1 MLNLVIDRA
10 EAMMDE
16 ADKYVET
23 NWQQLVDALK
33 AAQGVAGDGDAMQE
47 DVDNATEALLN
58 AILAQRYKANK
69 DILEGLIGK
78 AESMDLTGY
87 TAQSVAT
94 FRTALANAQ
103 AVMADATLS
112 EDDQKT
118 VDAAVAELDAAI
130 RGLTT
135 ESGETPNATDK
146 PESTDKPDAT
156 QKPEGE
162 KPAQT
167 GDSAQLMLYVVVLG
181 AAVMV
186 LSTVTVVRRR
196 RS

>member
-1 MLNLVIDRA
+1 M
-10 EAMMDE
+10 
-16 ADKYVET
+16 ET

-33 AAQGVAGDGDAMQE
+33 AAQDVAGDGDAMQE
-47 DVDNATEALLN
+47 DVDSATEALLN
-58 AILAQRYKANK
+58 AILAQRFKANK

-118 VDAAVAELDAAI
+118 VDAAAEQLDAAI

-146 PESTDKPDAT
+146 PDAT
-156 QKPEGE
+156 EKPEGE
-162 KPAQT
+162 DPAQT

-181 AAVMV
+181 AAVVV
-186 LSTVTVVRRR
+186 LSTATVVRRR
-196 RS
+196 RGN